1 MERMIYKM
9 IPFIMRGDIHELKME
24 EIFPPH
30 VIDCMEKTAFDLG
43 DRINRDLCFGL
54 AASFVWD
61 TSCLSPPPASLF
73 L

>member
-9 IPFIMRGDIHELKME
+9 IPFIMREDIHELKME

-43 DRINRDLCFGL
+43 GSN
-54 AASFVWD
+54 
-61 TSCLSPPPASLF
+61 
-73 L
+73 